1 MSGDGKRFE
10 TQVIHAGQSPEPV
23 TGAVMMPV
31 FQTSTYAQEWPAK
44 HKGYEYSRSQN
55 PTREALERCVAGL
68 EGATEGIAFASGLA
82 ATATILHTFA
92 HQGLKVVCGD
102 DVYGG
107 TFRMFDKVFR
117 PLGIEFSYADFS
129 TADPVDAIPEGTGF
143 VWLETPTN
151 PLLKVADIAAIC
163 ARAHAVGAKVCVDN
177 TFATPYFQRPL
188 SLGADIVVHSTTKY
202 INGHSDVVGGIALLS
217 DPQIATKLRYLQ
229 NALGGVPGP
238 WDSWLTLRGVKTLAI
253 RMERHQQNARS
264 VVAWLRG
271 RPEVSRVYYPMS
283 EGDPGYAV
291 ARRQMSGFGGMI
303 SFVLDAPLARAEK
316 FCASTRIFTC
326 AESLGGIE
334 SLLELPAA
342 MTHASIPP
350 EKRQAIGI
358 DDGLVRLSVGIEH
371 IDDLIDDLDHAMKA
385 SL

>member
-1 MSGDGKRFE
+1 MGSDSGRFE
-10 TQVIHAGQSPEPV
+10 TQVIHAGQSPEPI
-23 TGAVMMPV
+23 TGAVMTPV
-31 FQTSTYAQEWPAK
+31 FQTSTYAQPWPAR
-44 HKGYEYSRSQN
+44 HTGYEYARTQN

-68 EGATEGIAFASGLA
+68 EGAAEGVAFGSGLA
-82 ATATILHTFA
+82 ATCTIMHTFA
-92 HQGLKVVCGD
+92 RPGLKVVCGD

-129 TADPVDAIPEGTGF
+129 GGDLEAAIPEGTEF

-151 PLLKVADIAAIC
+151 PLLKIADIAAVC

-188 SLGADIVVHSTTKY
+188 SLGADVVVHSTTKY
-202 INGHSDVVGGIALLS
+202 LNGHSDVVGGIALVS
-217 DPQIATKLRYLQ
+217 DPAIAARLRFLQ
-229 NALGGVPGP
+229 NALGGVNGP
-238 WDSWLTLRGVKTLAI
+238 WDAWLTLRGVKTLAV
-253 RMERHQQNARS
+253 RMERHQQNGRA
-264 VVAWLRG
+264 VVDWLRAHP
-271 RPEVSRVYYPMS
+271 RVSRIHYPMIES
-283 EGDPGYAV
+283 DPGFAV
-291 ARRQMSGFGGMI
+291 ASKQMSGFGGMI
-303 SFVLDAPLARAEK
+303 SFVLDAPLAAAEK
-316 FCASTRIFTC
+316 FCASTKIFTC

-334 SLLELPAA
+334 SLLELPAS

-350 EKRQAIGI
+350 EQRRAIGI

-371 IDDLIDDLDHAMKA
+371 IDDLIADLDQAMKA